1 MNSQFYPEWRA
12 TVADGTQR
20 KRRHCGSSGR
30 SPELAPIRLIA
41 T

>member
-1 MNSQFYPEWRA
+1 MSSQFYPEWRA

-20 KRRHCGSSGR
+20 KRRYYGSSG
-30 SPELAPIRLIA
+30 